1 VSLKGVELN
10 KDTVSS
16 IRLQKLIARY
26 GTASRRKAELLIKE
40 GRVTVDGE
48 QVTVLGTKVAQGS
61 IIEIDGVCINR
72 DVPRVY
78 LMMNKPPGF
87 LCTTKQSDTRPV
99 VYDLVAESY
108 SSYGLF
114 SVGRLDYLSEGL
126 LLLTNDGDFAHA
138 IAHPSGGVVKK
149 YEVTTESTIPY
160 KVIAAWKNG
169 LYINGEQYAIRDFR
183 KLTLKKVLVTL
194 SEGKNREIRRLFES
208 IHVKVAKLKRVAIGS
223 LELGSLPTGKS
234 RELSPEELKRIFQPS
249 R

>member
-1 VSLKGVELN
+1 MKGVEL
-10 KDTVSS
+10 KKEIVSS

-48 QVTVLGTKVAQGS
+48 QVTVLGTKVAQGAV
-61 IIEIDGVCINR
+61 IEIDGVVINR
-72 DVPRVY
+72 EIPLVY
-78 LMMNKPPGF
+78 LMMNKPTGY

-99 VYDLVAESY
+99 VYDLIDDVY

-126 LLLTNDGDFAHA
+126 LILTNDGDFAHRV
-138 IAHPSGGVVKK
+138 AHPSGGVVKK
-149 YEVTTESTIPY
+149 YEVTTESNIPY

-169 LYINGEQYAIRDFR
+169 LYINGEHYAIRDFR
-183 KLTLKKVLVTL
+183 KLTSKKVLITL

-208 IHVKVAKLKRVAIGS
+208 IQIKVAKLKRVAIGS
-223 LELGSLPTGKS
+223 LDLGTLPTGDV
-234 RELSPEELKRIFQPS
+234 RVLSPEELKRIFQPS